1 MDFNRYS
8 LNMKTLIFLSLILL
22 FISDGAVAQQKNE
35 SIIVDHMRREF
46 ITYLPRGMNSTDKPP
61 VIISLHGRLG
71 TAIRQMTF
79 ADFTPIADRDKVI
92 IVCPQGIERSWND
105 GRSTPANSRGVNDV
119 KFIDEL
125 ITYIINTY
133 YADSSR
139 IYVTGMS
146 NGGFMTSRLA
156 CELNKRIAAV
166 AVVAASM
173 DRDMGYQPTQPMP
186 VMYIQGTKDPLVPFT
201 GGKMKGAGG
210 VIYSHEDILKK
221 WAAVDKCDNKP
232 VVTDP
237 PVLVNDGTSVQKV
250 EYSNADGPKVIGF
263 TIVDGGHTWP
273 GGTQYLPKFMIG
285 SLSKNLNACD
295 EIWKFFK
302 EYRLGPQ

>member
-8 LNMKTLIFLSLILL
+8 LNMKSLTFLSLVMLL
-22 FISDGAVAQQKNE
+22 MSVGVSAQQKSE
-35 SIIVDHMRREF
+35 SIIVDHTRREF
-46 ITYLPRGMNSTDKPP
+46 ITYLPDGLGDKAP

-71 TAIRQMTF
+71 KDVRQIAF
-79 ADFTPIADRDKVI
+79 ADFRPLADRDKLI

-105 GRSTPANSRGVNDV
+105 GRGTPANSRGINDV

-125 ITYIINTY
+125 ITYVINTY
-133 YADSSR
+133 HADPTG

-146 NGGFMTSRLA
+146 NGGFMSSRLA
-156 CELNKRIAAV
+156 CELSKRIAAV

-173 DRDMGYQPTQPMP
+173 DQDMGYEPTQPMP

-210 VIYSHEDILKK
+210 VIYSHEDMLKK
-221 WAAVDKCDNKP
+221 WAAIDHCGSKP
-232 VVTDP
+232 VVTNLP
-237 PVLVNDGTSVQKV
+237 MIVNDGTRVVKE
-250 EYSNADGPKVIGF
+250 EYTNSNGWKVIGF
-263 TIVDGGHTWP
+263 TIVGGGHTWP

-285 SLSKNLNACD
+285 PLSKNLNACD

-302 EYRLGPQ
+302 ENKLGAN

>member
-1 MDFNRYS
+1 
-8 LNMKTLIFLSLILL
+8 MKTLTFLSLIVL
-22 FISDGAVAQQKNE
+22 FISTGVSAQQKNE
-35 SIIVDHMRREF
+35 SLIVDRMRREF
-46 ITYLPRGMNSTDKPP
+46 ITYLPNGVGNKAP

-71 TAIRQMTF
+71 TAARQMTF
-79 ADFTPIADRDKVI
+79 ADFKPIADRDKVI
-92 IVCPQGIERSWND
+92 IVCPQGVERSWND
-105 GRSTPANSRGVNDV
+105 GRGTPANSRGVDDV

-125 ITYIINTY
+125 ITYIIDTY
-133 YADSSR
+133 HADSSK

-146 NGGFMTSRLA
+146 NGGFMASRLA

-173 DRDMGYQPTQPMP
+173 GRDMGYQPTQSMP

-201 GGKMKGAGG
+201 GGQMKGAGG
-210 VIYSHEDILKK
+210 VIYSHEEILKK
-221 WAAVDKCDNKP
+221 WAEIDKCDSKP
-232 VVTDP
+232 VVTNLP
-237 PVLVNDGTSVQKV
+237 ILVNDGTSIQKE
-250 EYSNADGPKVIGF
+250 EYSGANGLKVVGF

-285 SLSKNLNACD
+285 PLSKNLNACD

-302 EYRLGPQ
+302 ENKLGVN

>member
-8 LNMKTLIFLSLILL
+8 LNMKSLTFLSLVMLL
-22 FISDGAVAQQKNE
+22 MSVGVSAQQKSE
-35 SIIVDHMRREF
+35 SIIVDHTRREF
-46 ITYLPRGMNSTDKPP
+46 ITYLPDGLGDKAP

-71 TAIRQMTF
+71 KDVRQMAF
-79 ADFTPIADRDKVI
+79 ADFRPLADRDKFI

-105 GRSTPANSRGVNDV
+105 GRGTPANSRDINDV

-125 ITYIINTY
+125 ITYVINTY
-133 YADSSR
+133 HADPTR

-146 NGGFMTSRLA
+146 NGGFMSSRLA

-173 DRDMGYQPTQPMP
+173 DQDMGYQTTQPMP

-210 VIYSHEDILKK
+210 VIYSHEDMLKK
-221 WAAVDKCDNKP
+221 WAAIDHCGSKP
-232 VVTDP
+232 VVTNLP
-237 PVLVNDGTSVQKV
+237 MIVNDGTRVVKE
-250 EYSNADGPKVIGF
+250 EYTNSNGWKVIGF
-263 TIVDGGHTWP
+263 TIVGGGHTWP

-285 SLSKNLNACD
+285 PLSKNLNACD

-302 EYRLGPQ
+302 ENKLGAN

>member
-1 MDFNRYS
+1 
-8 LNMKTLIFLSLILL
+8 MKALGFLQFLLIFTST
-22 FISDGAVAQQKNE
+22 AVTAQQKNE
-35 SIIVDHMRREF
+35 SIIVDHTRREF
-46 ITYLPRGMNSTDKPP
+46 ITYLPKGVGDKAP

-79 ADFTPIADRDKVI
+79 ADFKPVADRDKVI

-105 GRSTPANSRGVNDV
+105 GRGTPANTRGINDV

-125 ITYIINTY
+125 ISYVINTY
-133 YADSSR
+133 RADPSR

-173 DRDMGYQPTQPMP
+173 DQDMGYQPTQPIP
-186 VMYIQGTKDPLVPFT
+186 VMYIQGTKDPLVPFA

-221 WAAVDKCDNKP
+221 WATVDQCDSKP
-232 VVTDP
+232 VVTNLP
-237 PVLVNDGTSVQKV
+237 ILVSDGTSVQKE
-250 EYSNADGPKVIGF
+250 EYSGANGMKVVGF
-263 TIVDGGHTWP
+263 TIVDGGHVWP

-285 SLSKNLNACD
+285 QLSKNLNACD

-302 EYRLGPQ
+302 ENRLSAN

>member
-1 MDFNRYS
+1 MGFNRFS
-8 LNMKTLIFLSLILL
+8 LSMKTLTFLSFLLL
-22 FISDGAVAQQKNE
+22 FISTRAIAQQKNE
-35 SIIVDHMRREF
+35 SIIVDHARREF
-46 ITYLPRGMNSTDKPP
+46 ITYLPNGVGDNAP

-71 TAIRQMTF
+71 TAARQMTF
-79 ADFTPIADRDKVI
+79 ADFRPIADRDKVI

-105 GRSTPANSRGVNDV
+105 GRGTPANSRGVNDV

-133 YADSSR
+133 HADSSR

-146 NGGFMTSRLA
+146 NGGFMASRLA

-173 DRDMGYQPTQPMP
+173 DQDMSYQPTQPMP

-221 WAAVDKCDNKP
+221 WVEVDRCDSKP
-232 VVTDP
+232 VVSDL

-250 EYSNADGPKVIGF
+250 EYSSADSLKVIGF

-285 SLSKNLNACD
+285 PLSKNLNACD

-302 EYRLGPQ
+302 ENRLAAR

>member
-1 MDFNRYS
+1 
-8 LNMKTLIFLSLILL
+8 MKTLIFLSLVLL
-22 FISDGAVAQQKNE
+22 SISTGVSAQQKNE
-35 SIIVDHMRREF
+35 SLIVDHMRREF
-46 ITYLPRGMNSTDKPP
+46 ITYLPNGVGNKAP

-71 TAIRQMTF
+71 TAARQMAF
-79 ADFTPIADRDKVI
+79 ADFRPIADKDRVI

-105 GRSTPANSRGVNDV
+105 GRGTPANSRGVDDV

-125 ITYIINTY
+125 ITYIIDNY
-133 YADSSR
+133 HADSSK

-173 DRDMGYQPTQPMP
+173 DRDMSYQPTQPMP
-186 VMYIQGTKDPLVPFT
+186 VMYIQGTKDAFVPFT
-201 GGKMKGAGG
+201 GGQMKGVGG
-210 VIYSHEDILKK
+210 IIYSHEEILKK
-221 WAAVDKCDNKP
+221 WAEIDKCGSKP
-232 VVTDP
+232 VVTNL
-237 PVLVNDGTSVQKV
+237 PVLVNDGTSIQKE
-250 EYSNADGPKVIGF
+250 EYSGTDGLKVIGF

-302 EYRLGPQ
+302 ENKLGVN

>member
-8 LNMKTLIFLSLILL
+8 LNMKSLTFLSLVMLL
-22 FISDGAVAQQKNE
+22 MSVGVSAQQKSE
-35 SIIVDHMRREF
+35 SIIVDHTRREF
-46 ITYLPRGMNSTDKPP
+46 ITYLPDGLGDKAP

-71 TAIRQMTF
+71 KDVRQMAF
-79 ADFTPIADRDKVI
+79 ADFRPLADRDKLI

-105 GRSTPANSRGVNDV
+105 GRGTPANSRGINDV

-125 ITYIINTY
+125 ITYVINTY
-133 YADSSR
+133 HADPTG

-146 NGGFMTSRLA
+146 NGGFMSSRLA
-156 CELNKRIAAV
+156 CELSKRIAAV

-173 DRDMGYQPTQPMP
+173 DQDMGYEPTQPMP

-210 VIYSHEDILKK
+210 VIYSHEDMLKK
-221 WAAVDKCDNKP
+221 WAAIDHCGSKP
-232 VVTDP
+232 VVTNLP
-237 PVLVNDGTSVQKV
+237 MIVNDGTRVVKE
-250 EYSNADGPKVIGF
+250 EYTNSNGWKVIGF
-263 TIVDGGHTWP
+263 TIVGGGHTWP

-285 SLSKNLNACD
+285 PLSKNLNACD

-302 EYRLGPQ
+302 ENKLGAN

>member
-1 MDFNRYS
+1 
-8 LNMKTLIFLSLILL
+8 MKALAFLSFLLIF
-22 FISDGAVAQQKNE
+22 ISTAVIAQQKNE
-35 SIIVDHMRREF
+35 SIIVDHTRREF
-46 ITYLPRGMNSTDKPP
+46 ITYLPNDVGDKAP

-71 TAIRQMTF
+71 KAVRQMTF
-79 ADFTPIADRDKVI
+79 ADFRPIADRDKII

-105 GRSTPANSRGVNDV
+105 GRGTPANSRGINDV

-125 ITYIINTY
+125 ITYIIETY
-133 YADSSR
+133 HSDPSR

-156 CELNKRIAAV
+156 CELNRRIAAI

-173 DRDMGYQPTQPMP
+173 DQDMGYQPTQPMP
-186 VMYIQGTKDPLVPFT
+186 VMYIQGTKDPLVPFD

-210 VIYSHEDILKK
+210 VIYSHEEILKK
-221 WAAVDKCDNKP
+221 WAAVDQCNSKP
-232 VVTDP
+232 VVTDLP
-237 PVLVNDGTSVQKV
+237 ILVNDGTSVQKE
-250 EYSNADGPKVIGF
+250 EYSNANGTKVVGF
-263 TIVDGGHTWP
+263 TIWDGGHVWP

-302 EYRLGPQ
+302 DNRLSAQ

>member
-1 MDFNRYS
+1 
-8 LNMKTLIFLSLILL
+8 MKTLTFLSLLL
-22 FISDGAVAQQKNE
+22 FISISAAAQQKNE

-46 ITYLPRGMNSTDKPP
+46 ITYVPNGAGDKAP

-71 TAIRQMTF
+71 TAIRQMAF
-79 ADFTPIADRDKVI
+79 ADFRPIADRDKVI
-92 IVCPQGIERSWND
+92 VVCPQGIERSWND
-105 GRSTPANSRGVNDV
+105 GRGTPANSRGVNDV

-125 ITYIINTY
+125 ITYIVDTY
-133 YADSSR
+133 HADPSR

-173 DRDMGYQPTQPMP
+173 DQDMGYQPSQPMP

-201 GGKMKGAGG
+201 GGQMKGAGG
-210 VIYSHEDILKK
+210 SIYSHENILKK
-221 WAAVDKCDNKP
+221 WAEVDQCDSKP
-232 VVTDP
+232 VVTSLP
-237 PVLVNDGTSVQKV
+237 ILVNDGTSVQKE
-250 EYSNADGPKVIGF
+250 EYSGADGLKVIGF
-263 TIVDGGHTWP
+263 TIVDGGHAWP

-285 SLSKNLNACD
+285 QLSKNLNACD

-302 EYRLGPQ
+302 ENKLGVN

>member
-1 MDFNRYS
+1 
-8 LNMKTLIFLSLILL
+8 MKTLTFLSLILL
-22 FISDGAVAQQKNE
+22 LMSVDVSAQQKNE

-46 ITYLPRGMNSTDKPP
+46 ITYLPGGVGDKAP

-71 TAIRQMTF
+71 TAARQMTF
-79 ADFTPIADRDKVI
+79 ADFRPVADRDKVI

-105 GRSTPANSRGVNDV
+105 GRGTPANSRGINDV

-133 YADSSR
+133 HADSSR

-166 AVVAASM
+166 AIVAASM
-173 DRDMGYQPTQPMP
+173 DKDMGYQPTQAMP

-201 GGKMKGAGG
+201 GGQMKGAGG

-221 WAAVDKCDNKP
+221 WAAIDKCDSKP
-232 VVTDP
+232 VVTDL

-250 EYSNADGPKVIGF
+250 EYSSAGGLKVIGF

-285 SLSKNLNACD
+285 PLSKNLNACD
-295 EIWKFFK
+295 EIWRFFK
-302 EYRLGPQ
+302 ENRLSVN

>member
-1 MDFNRYS
+1 
-8 LNMKTLIFLSLILL
+8 MKTLTFLSLILL
-22 FISDGAVAQQKNE
+22 FISAGAVAQQKNE

-46 ITYLPRGMNSTDKPP
+46 ITYLPNDIGDKAP

-71 TAIRQMTF
+71 TAARQMTF
-79 ADFTPIADRDKVI
+79 ADFKPIADRDKVI
-92 IVCPQGIERSWND
+92 IVCPQGVERSWND
-105 GRSTPANSRGVNDV
+105 GRGTPANSRGVNDV
-119 KFIDEL
+119 KFMDEL
-125 ITYIINTY
+125 ITYIIDTY
-133 YADSSR
+133 HADPSR

-173 DRDMGYQPTQPMP
+173 DQDMGYQPTQPMP
-186 VMYIQGTKDPLVPFT
+186 VMYIQGTKDPLVPFA
-201 GGKMKGAGG
+201 GGQMKGAGG
-210 VIYSHEDILKK
+210 NIYSHEDILKK
-221 WAAVDKCDNKP
+221 WAEIDKCDGKP
-232 VVTDP
+232 VVTDL

-250 EYSNADGPKVIGF
+250 GYSGANGTKVIGF

-285 SLSKNLNACD
+285 PLSKNRNACD
-295 EIWKFFK
+295 EIWNFFK
-302 EYRLGPQ
+302 ENRLAVQ

>member
-1 MDFNRYS
+1 M
-8 LNMKTLIFLSLILL
+8 ILL
-22 FISDGAVAQQKNE
+22 FVSSAAIAQQKNE
-35 SIIVDHMRREF
+35 SIIVDHSRREF
-46 ITYLPRGMNSTDKPP
+46 TTYLPNGIGDKAP
-61 VIISLHGRLG
+61 VIISLHGRWG

-79 ADFTPIADRDKVI
+79 ADFRPIADRDKVI

-105 GRSTPANSRGVNDV
+105 GRGTPANSRGINDV

-125 ITYIINTY
+125 ITYLIDTY
-133 YADSSR
+133 HADPSR
-139 IYVTGMS
+139 IYLTGMS
-146 NGGFMTSRLA
+146 NGGFMASRLA

-173 DRDMGYQPTQPMP
+173 DKDIGYQPSQAIP

-201 GGKMKGAGG
+201 GGQMKGAGG
-210 VIYSHEDILKK
+210 SIYSHEDILQK
-221 WAAVDKCDNKP
+221 WAGIDKCDGKP
-232 VVTDP
+232 VITNLP
-237 PVLVNDGTSVQKV
+237 ILVNDGTSVQKE
-250 EYSNADGPKVIGF
+250 EYSGAAGLKVIGF

-285 SLSKNLNACD
+285 TLSKNLNACD

-302 EYRLGPQ
+302 ENKLSVN

>member
-1 MDFNRYS
+1 
-8 LNMKTLIFLSLILL
+8 MKTLTFLSFLLL
-22 FISDGAVAQQKNE
+22 FITRGATAQQKNE

-46 ITYLPRGMNSTDKPP
+46 ITYLPSGIGDKAP
-61 VIISLHGRLG
+61 VVISLHGRLG
-71 TAIRQMTF
+71 TAVRQMTF
-79 ADFTPIADRDKVI
+79 ADFRPIADRDKVI

-105 GRSTPANSRGVNDV
+105 GRGTPANSRGVNDV

-133 YADSSR
+133 HADSSR
-139 IYVTGMS
+139 VYVTGMS

-156 CELNKRIAAV
+156 CELSKRIAAV
-166 AVVAASM
+166 AV
-173 DRDMGYQPTQPMP
+173 
-186 VMYIQGTKDPLVPFT
+186 
-201 GGKMKGAGG
+201 GKMKGAGG

-221 WAAVDKCDNKP
+221 WAEVDKCDSKP
-232 VVTDP
+232 VVTDL
-237 PVLVNDGTSVQKV
+237 PVLVSDGTSVQKV
-250 EYSNADGPKVIGF
+250 EYSSAHGLKAIGF

-285 SLSKNLNACD
+285 PLSKNLNACD

>member
-1 MDFNRYS
+1 
-8 LNMKTLIFLSLILL
+8 MKTLTFLSFLLL
-22 FISDGAVAQQKNE
+22 FITRGATAQQKNE

-46 ITYLPRGMNSTDKPP
+46 ITYLPSGIGDKAP
-61 VIISLHGRLG
+61 VVISLHGRLG
-71 TAIRQMTF
+71 TAVRQMTF
-79 ADFTPIADRDKVI
+79 ADFRPIADRDKVI

-105 GRSTPANSRGVNDV
+105 GRGTPANSRGVNDV

-133 YADSSR
+133 HADSSR
-139 IYVTGMS
+139 VYVTGMS

-156 CELNKRIAAV
+156 CELSKRIAAV

-173 DRDMGYQPTQPMP
+173 DQDMGYQPAQPMP
-186 VMYIQGTKDPLVPFT
+186 VMYIQGTKDPLVPFN

-221 WAAVDKCDNKP
+221 WAEVDKCDSKP
-232 VVTDP
+232 VVTDL
-237 PVLVNDGTSVQKV
+237 PVLVSDGTSVQKV
-250 EYSNADGPKVIGF
+250 EYSSAHGLKAIGF

-285 SLSKNLNACD
+285 PLSKNLNACD

>member
-1 MDFNRYS
+1 M
-8 LNMKTLIFLSLILL
+8 LLLISA
-22 FISDGAVAQQKNE
+22 SVSAQQKSE
-35 SIIVDHMRREF
+35 SIIVDHTRREF
-46 ITYLPRGMNSTDKPP
+46 ITYLPGGLGDKAP

-71 TAIRQMTF
+71 KDVRQMAF
-79 ADFTPIADRDKVI
+79 ADFRPLADKDKFI
-92 IVCPQGIERSWND
+92 SVCPQGIERSWND
-105 GRSTPANSRGVNDV
+105 GRGTPANSRGINDV

-125 ITYIINTY
+125 ITYMINNY
-133 YADSSR
+133 HADPSR
-139 IYVTGMS
+139 VYVTGMS

-173 DRDMGYQPTQPMP
+173 DQDMGYQPTSSMP

-221 WAAVDKCDNKP
+221 WASVDHCDSKP
-232 VVTDP
+232 MVTNLP
-237 PVLVNDGTSVQKV
+237 IIVNDGTSVVKE
-250 EYSNADGPKVIGF
+250 EYTNSNGLKVIGF
-263 TIVDGGHTWP
+263 TIVDGGHVWP

-285 SLSKNLNACD
+285 PLSKNLNASD
-295 EIWKFFK
+295 QI
-302 EYRLGPQ
+302 RARR

>member
-1 MDFNRYS
+1 
-8 LNMKTLIFLSLILL
+8 MKTLTFLSLLLL
-22 FISDGAVAQQKNE
+22 FVSTGATAQQKNE

-46 ITYLPRGMNSTDKPP
+46 VTYLPNGLADNAP

-71 TAIRQMTF
+71 TAARQMIF
-79 ADFTPIADRDKVI
+79 ADFRLLADRDKFI

-105 GRSTPANSRGVNDV
+105 GRGTPANSRGVNDV

-125 ITYIINTY
+125 ITYIISTY
-133 YADSSR
+133 HADPAR
-139 IYVTGMS
+139 VYVTGMS

-173 DRDMGYQPTQPMP
+173 DQDEGYKPTQSIP
-186 VMYIQGTKDPLVPFT
+186 VMYIQGTKDPLVPFA
-201 GGKMKGAGG
+201 GGQMKGAGG

-221 WAAVDKCDNKP
+221 WVAVDHCDSKP
-232 VVTDP
+232 VVTNLP
-237 PVLVNDGTSVQKV
+237 ILVNDGTTVTKE
-250 EYSNADGPKVIGF
+250 EYTSNDGMKVIGF

-302 EYRLGPQ
+302 ENKLSAN

>member
-1 MDFNRYS
+1 
-8 LNMKTLIFLSLILL
+8 MKTLTFLSFLLL
-22 FISDGAVAQQKNE
+22 FITRGATAQQKNE

-46 ITYLPRGMNSTDKPP
+46 ITYLPSGIGDKAP
-61 VIISLHGRLG
+61 VVISLHGRLG
-71 TAIRQMTF
+71 TAVRQMTF
-79 ADFTPIADRDKVI
+79 ADFRPIADRDKVI

-105 GRSTPANSRGVNDV
+105 GRGTPANSRGVNDV

-133 YADSSR
+133 HADSSR
-139 IYVTGMS
+139 VYVTGMS

-173 DRDMGYQPTQPMP
+173 DQDMGYQPAQPMP
-186 VMYIQGTKDPLVPFT
+186 VMYIQGTKDPLVPFN

-221 WAAVDKCDNKP
+221 WAEVDKCDSKP
-232 VVTDP
+232 VVTDL
-237 PVLVNDGTSVQKV
+237 PVLVSDGTSVQKV
-250 EYSNADGPKVIGF
+250 EYSSAHGLKAIGF

-285 SLSKNLNACD
+285 PLSKNLNACD